1 MYGFPFSSSSVLESQ
16 ATVISRLYAAFSNSL
31 SKFRV
36 SNSPYFCFFKH
47 FMFNFYSVFKMSSR
61 QGDLVLL
68 FISPL
73 IQDSFLS
80 L

>member
-1 MYGFPFSSSSVLESQ
+1 MLESQ

-31 SKFRV
+31 SKFCV
-36 SNSPYFCFFKH
+36 FNSPYFCFFKH
-47 FMFNFYSVFKMSSR
+47 FMFNSYIVLKMFSR
-61 QGDLVLL
+61 QGDLVVSL

-80 L
+80 LRPR